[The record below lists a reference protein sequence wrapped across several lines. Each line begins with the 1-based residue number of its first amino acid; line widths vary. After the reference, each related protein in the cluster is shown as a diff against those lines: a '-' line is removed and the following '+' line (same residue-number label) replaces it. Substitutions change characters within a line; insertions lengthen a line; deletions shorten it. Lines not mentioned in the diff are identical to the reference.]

1 MALKTDHRNKFLRQQ
16 YDFGLTVQCNYS
28 SYRISYNQKKRIGVC
43 LMGTNFYLMSRNKK
57 LIREHFAV
65 ETEYDIKDI
74 EYAIVDEPYLGYE
87 IHLNKLSCGW
97 RPLFQRHKTIKTF
110 KELEEFCLKNKS
122 VISIYD
128 EYGRRYTWK
137 QYFEKVYEHS
147 QQKKQPRKWIYDI
160 DSTFPNCG
168 SRLQNVSCTEQEA
181 EIYIPFCHREYNE
194 KEKLAKERF
203 HVNERL
209 WCKEKYWEDPDYP
222 FDWTEGEFC

>member
-1 MALKTDHRNKFLRQQ
+1 
-16 YDFGLTVQCNYS
+16 
-28 SYRISYNQKKRIGVC
+28 
-43 LMGTNFYLMSRNKK
+43 MGTNFYLMSRNKK

-128 EYGRRYTWK
+128 EYGRRYIISIHFF
-137 QYFEKVYEHS
+137 QIVDHVYKMYHVRSRRQKYIFHS
-147 QQKKQPRKWIYDI
+147 VIENIMKRKIWRRNA
-160 DSTFPNCG
+160 FM
-168 SRLQNVSCTEQEA
+168 
-181 EIYIPFCHREYNE
+181 
-194 KEKLAKERF
+194 
-203 HVNERL
+203 
-209 WCKEKYWEDPDYP
+209 
-222 FDWTEGEFC
+222 

>member
-1 MALKTDHRNKFLRQQ
+1 
-16 YDFGLTVQCNYS
+16 
-28 SYRISYNQKKRIGVC
+28 
-43 LMGTNFYLMSRNKK
+43 MGTNFYLMSRNKK

-87 IHLNKLSCGW
+87 IHLNKLSWGW

-147 QQKKQPRKWIYDI
+147 QQKKQPRKWI
-160 DSTFPNCG
+160 
-168 SRLQNVSCTEQEA
+168 
-181 EIYIPFCHREYNE
+181 
-194 KEKLAKERF
+194 
-203 HVNERL
+203 
-209 WCKEKYWEDPDYP
+209 
-222 FDWTEGEFC
+222 

>member
-1 MALKTDHRNKFLRQQ
+1 
-16 YDFGLTVQCNYS
+16 
-28 SYRISYNQKKRIGVC
+28 
-43 LMGTNFYLMSRNKK
+43 MGTNFYLMSRNKK

-160 DSTFPNCG
+160 DSVFQIVDHVYKIYHV
-168 SRLQNVSCTEQEA
+168 QNRRQK
-181 EIYIPFCHREYNE
+181 YI
-194 KEKLAKERF
+194 F
-203 HVNERL
+203 HSVIENITKRKS
-209 WCKEKYWEDPDYP
+209 WRRNA
-222 FDWTEGEFC
+222 FM